1 MWDPLIKRLILESGH
16 EGMGEMRCP
25 AEWQGK
31 GIGPSQLPAAH

>member
-31 GIGPSQLPAAH
+31 GIEPSPLPAAH